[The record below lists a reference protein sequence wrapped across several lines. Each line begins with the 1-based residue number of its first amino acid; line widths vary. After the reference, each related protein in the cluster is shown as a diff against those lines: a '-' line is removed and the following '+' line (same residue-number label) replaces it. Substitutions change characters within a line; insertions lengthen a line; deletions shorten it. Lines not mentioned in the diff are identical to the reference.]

1 MTLEKLHDDVIASL
15 SAKDSFAASSL
26 EKTTNWYL
34 NGLKIEAELYSEYD
48 NSLLQ
53 KKLSVINAELL
64 EYTGTAFELHVT
76 LKEPQTVENNE
87 KKADIPPQVRLLVD
101 IFKGSLVG
109 R

>member
-1 MTLEKLHDDVIASL
+1 MPIIWIHNFQFSYADRSVDNIVLYFVHNTLFVFLL
-15 SAKDSFAASSL
+15 SF
-26 EKTTNWYL
+26 
-34 NGLKIEAELYSEYD
+34 LYSEYD

-53 KKLSVINAELL
+53 KKLSVINSELL